1 MDYHETPLGKNVR
14 FLLPSLKLKQPSAN
28 GDTVEQCVHVFLME
42 HFGGYTATSAN
53 LFGYWKE
60 EGGEHSYGEHR
71 EFVVAL
77 PHNKGL
83 SELKQFLGQT
93 ARTLGEKCLY
103 FEVAGVAVLLYGG
116 PAEDAQPEPANAEPD
131 AAQPTMSPR
140 VTQVEPAKL
149 RA

>member
-28 GDTVEQCVHVFLME
+28 GETVEQCVHIFLME
-42 HFGGYTATSAN
+42 NFGGYTATSAN

-60 EGGEHSYGEHR
+60 EGGELTYGEHR

-77 PHNKGL
+77 PNNKGL
-83 SELKQFLGQT
+83 PELKQFLGQT

-116 PAEDAQPEPANAEPD
+116 P
-131 AAQPTMSPR
+131 
-140 VTQVEPAKL
+140 VEGGPVAGL
-149 RA
+149 CG